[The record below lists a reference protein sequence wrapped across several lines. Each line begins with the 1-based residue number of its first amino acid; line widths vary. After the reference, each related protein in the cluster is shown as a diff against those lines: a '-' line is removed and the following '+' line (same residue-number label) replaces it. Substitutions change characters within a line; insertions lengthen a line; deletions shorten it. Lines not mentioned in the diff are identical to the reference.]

1 VDFEG
6 RIDPSLIFGV
16 MNIRKVY
23 RLPVTVYSLQF
34 TVYSLR
40 FVVCRFWLTDDG

>member
-1 VDFEG
+1 VVDFEG

-23 RLPVTVYSLQF
+23 RLPFSVYRLQF
-34 TVYSLR
+34 TVCGLW
-40 FVVCRFWLTDDG
+40 FVVFG